1 MVIFG
6 PLSIIAGAR
15 LLPLRRDAYCMHMH
29 AFRRQW
35 TVEDLHDMPD
45 DGQRYE
51 VIDGELFVTPSPS
64 ADHQHALSLL
74 FRLIADYVDRERI
87 GHAFFSPS
95 DITFSPRRAVQPDL
109 FVVPLVNGRRPRFF
123 SDMKQLMLAVE
134 VLSPSTA
141 HLDRVK
147 KRKLYREEGVSEFW
161 IVDTDARTFERS
173 TPKDLNV
180 EVLDIAVNWWP
191 QAASAPFVLDVP
203 AYFANVLDS

>member
-1 MVIFG
+1 
-6 PLSIIAGAR
+6 
-15 LLPLRRDAYCMHMH
+15 MHMH

-95 DITFSPRRAVQPDL
+95 DITFSPRRAQVSFTQPTGKECETGDHVNKAGGDPHDQAAEL
-109 FVVPLVNGRRPRFF
+109 LV
-123 SDMKQLMLAVE
+123 
-134 VLSPSTA
+134 
-141 HLDRVK
+141 
-147 KRKLYREEGVSEFW
+147 
-161 IVDTDARTFERS
+161 FERCQ
-173 TPKDLNV
+173 TPRGSERCIRRIPD
-180 EVLDIAVNWWP
+180 
-191 QAASAPFVLDVP
+191 
-203 AYFANVLDS
+203 

>member
-1 MVIFG
+1 
-6 PLSIIAGAR
+6 
-15 LLPLRRDAYCMHMH
+15 
-29 AFRRQW
+29 
-35 TVEDLHDMPD
+35 MPD

-147 KRKLYREEGVSEFW
+147 KRKLYREEAVSEFW

-191 QAASAPFVLDVP
+191 QAASALFVLDVP

>member
-1 MVIFG
+1 
-6 PLSIIAGAR
+6 
-15 LLPLRRDAYCMHMH
+15 MHMH

-95 DITFSPRRAVQPDL
+95 DITFSPRRAGSAGPV
-109 FVVPLVNGRRPRFF
+109 RRAAREWPSAAIIRRHEAANV
-123 SDMKQLMLAVE
+123 SRRGPVT
-134 VLSPSTA
+134 STA

-173 TPKDLNV
+173 TPSELNV
-180 EVLDIAVNWWP
+180 ELVDIAMKWWP
-191 QAASAPFVLDVP
+191 QGASTPLVLDVP
-203 AYFANVLDS
+203 AYFAKVLDS

>member
-1 MVIFG
+1 
-6 PLSIIAGAR
+6 
-15 LLPLRRDAYCMHMH
+15 
-29 AFRRQW
+29 
-35 TVEDLHDMPD
+35 MPD
-45 DGQRYE
+45 DGRRYE

-147 KRKLYREEGVSEFW
+147 KRKLYREESVSEFW